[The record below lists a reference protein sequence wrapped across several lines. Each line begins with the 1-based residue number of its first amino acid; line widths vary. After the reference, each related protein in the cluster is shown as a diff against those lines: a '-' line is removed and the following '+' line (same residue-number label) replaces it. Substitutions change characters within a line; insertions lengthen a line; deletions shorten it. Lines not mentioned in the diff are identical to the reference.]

1 MAAVPGSGPGFAE
14 GTIAPAG
21 EPDGALVA
29 RCRLGDEGAW
39 RELVERF
46 SRYVYAITT
55 RAYGLRDR
63 DAEDV
68 FQDVFARAFERLDS
82 LRDDSAFRP
91 WLAQLAR
98 RLSVD
103 RLRARSREALPAEP
117 ELEIPDPRDALS
129 EIEDAMTV
137 RVALASLAEECQ
149 QVLDRFFSQDQSYRT
164 IGETLGIPQGTIASR
179 ISRCL
184 MKLREQLL
192 AGGQLEELL

>member
-1 MAAVPGSGPGFAE
+1 MAAVSGSGPRVGDKTVAPGAE
-14 GTIAPAG
+14 A
-21 EPDGALVA
+21 DGALVA
-29 RCRLGDEGAW
+29 RCRLGDENAW

-82 LRDDSAFRP
+82 LRDDSALRP

-98 RLSVD
+98 RLCVD

-117 ELEIPDPRDALS
+117 ELEVPDPRDELS
-129 EIEDAMTV
+129 EIEDAMMV
-137 RVALASLAEECQ
+137 RVALANLAEECQ
-149 QVLDRFFSQDQSYRT
+149 QVLDRFFSRDQSYRT

-184 MKLREQLL
+184 AKLREQLL
-192 AGGQLEELL
+192 SSGQLEELD